1 LTALVNHQNEGN
13 GLMSSYYPRKRVTAR
28 LPVSALILLEE
39 ATVLAGLSSL
49 EDFLVQAA
57 MEKAQRLIAEQR
69 VMELS
74 QRDTEAFYQVLDN
87 PPPPNQQLIAAFQRH
102 QVMLGHVAN

>member
-1 LTALVNHQNEGN
+1 MLSN
-13 GLMSSYYPRKRVTAR
+13 YPRKPVTAR

-74 QRDTEAFYQVLDN
+74 QRDMEAFYQALDN
-87 PPPPNQQLIAAFQRH
+87 PPPPNEQLIAAFQRH
-102 QVMLGHVAN
+102 QAMLGHAAN